1 MSRIFYFLLTN
12 LAIIIV
18 LNFALMI
25 LMPLLGAQGIE
36 TAQGDIDY
44 YGLLVFAAIIGMAGS
59 FISLALSKWMA
70 KRMTGAKVI
79 TEPRGDHEQ
88 WLLQRVGVHAQAA
101 NIGMPEVAIYDSP
114 VPNAFATGA
123 RRNSSLVAVST
134 GLMRGMTQDEVDAV
148 LAHEVSHIANG
159 DMVTL
164 ALIQGVV
171 NTFVIFLA
179 RVVGH
184 LVDQAFFRDENG
196 RGGRGIGYFAVTI
209 VAQIIF
215 GIAASVI
222 VAWFSRKREFRADA
236 GAARLT
242 GANKM
247 IAALERLKSGGE
259 EALPDQLEAMGI
271 SGGVRGGMMT
281 LFASHPPIDERIEA
295 LRQMGG

>member
-12 LAIIIV
+12 LAIIVV

-25 LMPLLGAQGIE
+25 LMPLLGAQGIQ
-36 TAQGDIDY
+36 TAEGDIDY

-59 FISLALSKWMA
+59 FISLAMSKWIA

-79 TEPRGDHEQ
+79 TDPRGGAEQ
-88 WLLQRVGVHAQAA
+88 WLMQRVSVHSQAA
-101 NIGMPEVAIYDSP
+101 NIGMPEVAIYDSE

-179 RVVGH
+179 RIVGH
-184 LVDQAFFRDENG
+184 LVDQAVFRSEG
-196 RGGRGIGYFAVTI
+196 QRGHGPGYFIVTI

-215 GIAASVI
+215 GIIASVV
-222 VAWFSRKREFRADA
+222 VAYFSRKREFRADA

-247 IAALERLKSGGE
+247 IAALERLKTGHQ
-259 EALPDQLEAMGI
+259 EALPDQMEAFGI
-271 SGGVRGGMMT
+271 SGGVRGGLMT
-281 LFASHPPIDERIEA
+281 LFASHPPLDERIEA